1 MKNFILTF
9 ALSFIT
15 LMTYAQDL
23 EQFYMPK
30 IQNEQDCA
38 KYIGKQVSVFDYTSP
53 RNKRWD
59 DSFTFD
65 NRISSVHYNSIY
77 TIKKIKFGK
86 QIEMQLVS
94 NAGVKYKVKIN
105 NGGPKQYGEL
115 SSTNIFFLWD
125 EFYAYQKEQIGKIF
139 KNTNNEEVAVL
150 ENLELFP
157 RIDED
162 PQLVSTI
169 KSKLN
174 DEIFLCYSNEAEKL
188 CSHIGTILSD
198 PRVKYSYRVLSGHTI
213 SLGSDSYDENFKY
226 IYAERPWYTNENTTT
241 GEIKH
246 CSGNSIP
253 SGPFEYDL
261 AGEYISLL
269 SEVDKPTNS
278 NIRYGETTTIPS
290 EDGISKFS
298 YKDDFID
305 IIIFADK
312 SSFNFIL
319 KNISDS
325 SIKIIWDDAVFV
337 NFDGSTEKVM
347 HKGIKFFEKNAAQPA
362 TTIIKNAKWEDTV
375 TPTHLVYYREST
387 KYTEGGWDKK
397 SMYPKEKALKPGQV
411 KLMLP
416 IQLKDIV
423 NEYIF
428 VFDVQY
434 VYKYPERLNMDVIEN
449 N

>member
-1 MKNFILTF
+1 MKKFILTF

-15 LMTYAQDL
+15 VMTYAQDL

-38 KYIGKQVSVFDYTSP
+38 KYIGKQVSVFDYSAM
-53 RNKRWD
+53 NKRWN
-59 DSFTFD
+59 DSYKFD
-65 NRISSVHYNSIY
+65 NRISGVHHSSIY

-86 QIEMQLVS
+86 QIQMQLVS
-94 NAGVKYKVKIN
+94 KSGSKYKVKIN
-105 NGGPKQYGEL
+105 NGGPKQYDEL

-125 EFYAYQKEQIGKIF
+125 DFYVYQKEQIGKIF
-139 KNTNNEEVAVL
+139 KNANNEEVAVL

-157 RIDED
+157 RLNKD

-169 KSKLN
+169 KSKIN

-188 CSHIGTILSD
+188 CSHIGTTLSD

-213 SLGSDSYDENFKY
+213 SLGTDSYDEDYKY
-226 IYAERPWYTNENTTT
+226 IYAENPRYTYENTTT
-241 GEIKH
+241 GEIGH
-246 CSGNSIP
+246 CSSYLYL
-253 SGPFEYDL
+253 SGPFADDL
-261 AGEYISLL
+261 AGKYISLL
-269 SEVDKPTNS
+269 SEVEKPTNS
-278 NIRYGETTTIPS
+278 NVRYGETTIIPS

-305 IIIFADK
+305 IIIFADE
-312 SSFNFIL
+312 SNFNFVL

-347 HKGIKFFEKNAAQPA
+347 HKGIKFSEKNAAQPA

-434 VYKYPERLNMDVIEN
+434 DYKYPERLNMDVIKN